1 MEMAM
6 KSILVL
12 ALLLSLTSC
21 FKTAEQVRR
30 EQRVDNMSQQ
40 LSDSQNI
47 VADLTVMLKNLQSQ
61 IDILSGKVE
70 ELQKNQQQ
78 LQGADLKGMTESLN
92 VMKTQLD
99 TVQKSQEAQSE
110 ELKLQR
116 GFIEKVTEK
125 LGNLNKSTSAG
136 PKKGPKDEIAE
147 ARKLIGRRKLSDARS
162 ILEGMIND
170 SKVSPGDMNKVL
182 HGLGEIEFAQKNWEK
197 SLVFFSKIYTKYPK
211 SSLAPSSLL
220 HIGRAL
226 KKLGKTDEASQAF
239 QELRTQYP
247 DSAAA
252 KEARQ

>member
-1 MEMAM
+1 M

-12 ALLLSLTSC
+12 TFLLTLTSC
-21 FKTAEQVRR
+21 LKTAEQVRR
-30 EQRVDNMSQQ
+30 EQRVETMSQQ

-61 IDILSGKVE
+61 IDTLNGKVE
-70 ELQKNQQQ
+70 ELQKGQQA
-78 LQGADLKGMTESLN
+78 LQGADLKGMSENMN
-92 VMKTQLD
+92 VIKTQLD
-99 TVQKSQEAQSE
+99 AVQKSQDAQNE
-110 ELKLQR
+110 ELKQQR

-125 LGNLNKSTSAG
+125 LGNMNKSTSVG
-136 PKKGPKDEIAE
+136 PKKGPKDEIAA
-147 ARKLIGRRKLSDARS
+147 ARKLIGRRKLSDART
-162 ILEGMIND
+162 ILEGMVND
-170 SKVSPGDMNKVL
+170 SSVGPGDMNKVL

-226 KKLGKTDEASQAF
+226 NNLGKKDEAAQAF

-247 DSAAA
+247 GSSAA